1 MSPFFFFFAR
11 WISQYGIGR
20 STCILYVAVHLV
32 SKLKVSSVKG
42 HLKDVVENNALFD
55 LSGIQ
60 IKGSQIFDNR
70 IRINI
75 LPTC

>member
-1 MSPFFFFFAR
+1 M
-11 WISQYGIGR
+11 
-20 STCILYVAVHLV
+20 AVHLV

-42 HLKDVVENNALFD
+42 HLKDVVENNVLFD

-60 IKGSQIFDNR
+60 VKGSQIFDNR
-70 IRINI
+70 IRINV

>member
-1 MSPFFFFFAR
+1 M
-11 WISQYGIGR
+11 
-20 STCILYVAVHLV
+20 AVHLV

-60 IKGSQIFDNR
+60 VKGSQIFDNR
-70 IRINI
+70 IRINV